1 MQSAIAYN
9 TLPKWGNEY
18 AREQEIEAVY
28 GIAMKQY
35 HENVSAPGATV
46 RALPPKAYTP
56 DGARYCFANV
66 PLEPAGA
73 CADRRKRL
81 KVKTKAAAAPAL
93 AALHVPDWTAKEPS
107 VAAAKAVLTPR
118 GSAASSSTTPPV
130 AATKAVLTPRAAV
143 PAKAAPT
150 WGPSPA
156 ARAERARLCRDL
168 KDGFMNKLNK
178 GASNRNLGRSHT
190 ERYQN
195 CSEYRAECIAN
206 GTPERL
212 VFHGSGHTARLDGQ
226 MGDQW
231 P

>member
-46 RALPPKAYTP
+46 RALPPSAYTP

-93 AALHVPDWTAKEPS
+93 AALHVPKWTAKEP

-118 GSAASSSTTPPV
+118 AG
-130 AATKAVLTPRAAV
+130 VL
-143 PAKAAPT
+143 AKAAHAIT

-156 ARAERARLCRDL
+156 ARAERARLCASLTDKL
-168 KDGFMNKLNK
+168 MHKLNK
-178 GASNRNLGRSHT
+178 GASRRQLSRSHT

-195 CSEYRAECIAN
+195 YPEYRAESIAN
-206 GTPERL
+206 GTPEWL
-212 VFHGSGHTARLDGQ
+212 VFHGSGHTCRIDGL